1 MLEKAELL
9 SALRARDVQ
18 VSLDGDRL
26 RVSAPREA
34 LTTELQEELV
44 RRKGELVAYLRETE
58 AEPGQPPLGRAPRDE
73 ALPASFA
80 QERLWFLQKL
90 DPESA
95 AYNLQASIRIPGRL
109 DVPAL
114 ERALTELVRRHEVLR
129 TTFAEREGRPVQVVA
144 QPSGVALPLSDLRG
158 LSEGERALE
167 VERLAKEE
175 VRRPFDLDRGPVFR
189 ARLLALGEGE
199 SRLLVTQH
207 HVVTDGWSIALLVE
221 EVLALYGAFSAGL
234 RSPLPEPEY
243 QYADFAHWQRQWLR
257 GDVLERR
264 LAYWRE
270 KLDGAPPA
278 LELPTDRPRPAV
290 QSSSGATLAF
300 DLPEDLARR
309 VHALSRAAGA
319 TPFMT
324 LLAAFQVLL
333 SRYSGQEDVV
343 VGSANGSRSLV
354 ETERMLGL
362 FVNTIVLRTDL
373 SDDPSFRELVSRVRR
388 TALEAVAHG
397 DVPFEK
403 LVEGLRP
410 PRDLSRSPVFQVLF
424 VIQNTPLEA
433 LVRADE
439 KAPGVIGERGTAAY
453 DLSLYLI
460 DSGKQI
466 RGALEYN
473 TDLFDEATVLRLCDH
488 YRALVEGALAEPDR
502 RLSEVARLSGAEE
515 RTLGEW
521 NATRRSLPMEP
532 VHDRIAAV
540 AARRPEAIALVA
552 GGERVTYA
560 ELEHRANR
568 LARRL
573 RDLGVRPGALVALH
587 VDRSVHMVVGLLGIL
602 KAGGAYLPLDPTYP
616 RERMTFILEDARPVI
631 LLANRRHAAEL
642 PDSRSPVEFI
652 EDEAEGDG
660 TPLPP
665 ISRPEDLAYAIFTSG
680 STGRPKGVLVQHRAL
695 SNLLASMQE
704 EPGLSEG
711 DVLLADTTLA
721 FDSAGLELFLPLVA
735 GGRVVLAAREEAA
748 DPVSLRALIEEAGVT
763 VMQATP
769 ATWRM
774 LVDSGWAGKAGLRVL
789 CGGEP
794 MPLELARALR
804 ERCDELWNVYG
815 PTETTIWSTAERVD
829 EVGAATIPIGR
840 PIANTTVHLV
850 DSRLQ
855 PVPLGAVGELLIG
868 GTGVAC
874 GYLDRP
880 DLTAE
885 RFVPDPFG
893 SEPGAR
899 LYRTGDLAWFRADDK
914 LECLG
919 RIDHQVKLRG
929 FRIELGEIE
938 AGLLAIASVKQAAV
952 LARERGP
959 GERQLVAFVVFAP
972 GDEPTV
978 TELRAAL
985 RDRLP
990 GYMVPS
996 SFVFLDAM
1004 PATPNGKV
1012 DRNALKRL
1020 DAREGQDGPGHVE
1033 PRTAMERLVADVWRE
1048 ALGVP
1053 RVSVHDNFFDI
1064 GGHSLLSMHVLA
1076 RLETATGGGLG
1087 PRDLVFQTLEQIAA
1101 VCEKRM
1107 GHPAGGAA

>member
-18 VSLDGDRL
+18 VFLDGDRL
-26 RVSAPREA
+26 RVNAPRDA
-34 LTTELQEELV
+34 LTAELQEELV
-44 RRKGELVAYLRETE
+44 RRKGELVAYLRE
-58 AEPGQPPLGRAPRDE
+58 AESRREEPPLTRAARDQ
-73 ALPASFA
+73 ALPTSFA

-90 DPESA
+90 DPESV
-95 AYNLQASIRIPGRL
+95 AYNLQANIRIPGRL

-114 ERALTELVRRHEVLR
+114 ERALAELVRRHEVLR
-129 TTFAEREGRPVQVVA
+129 TTFAEEEGRPVQVVA
-144 QPSGVALPLSDLRG
+144 PASGVALALSDLRA
-158 LSEGERALE
+158 LPEGERARE
-167 VERLAKEE
+167 VERLAKGE
-175 VRRPFDLDRGPVFR
+175 VRQPFDLERGPVFR
-189 ARLLALGEGE
+189 ARVVALGEGD
-199 SRLLVTQH
+199 SQLLVTQH

-221 EVLALYGAFSAGL
+221 EVLALYDAFSAGL
-234 RSPLPEPEY
+234 GSPLPEPEY
-243 QYADFAHWQRQWLR
+243 QYADFAHWQRRWLR
-257 GDVLERR
+257 DEVLERR
-264 LAYWRE
+264 LAYWRG
-270 KLDGAPPA
+270 KLAGAPPT

-290 QSSSGATLAF
+290 QTSHGATLAF
-300 DLPEDLARR
+300 ELPEELARR
-309 VHALSRAAGA
+309 VHAFRREVGA

-333 SRYSGQEDVV
+333 ARYSGQEDVV
-343 VGSANGSRSLV
+343 VGSANGNRSLV

-362 FVNTIVLRTDL
+362 FVNTIVLRTDV
-373 SDDPSFRELVSRVRR
+373 SGDPTFRELVSRVRR
-388 TALEAVAHG
+388 TALDAVAHG

-410 PRDLSRSPVFQVLF
+410 PRDLSRSPVFQALF

-460 DSGKQI
+460 DTGKQI
-466 RGALEYN
+466 RGTFEYN
-473 TDLFDEATVLRLCDH
+473 TDLFEEATVLRLCDH
-488 YRALVEGALAEPDR
+488 YRSLVAGALAEPDR
-502 RLSEVARLSGAEE
+502 HLSEVARLSDVEA
-515 RTLGEW
+515 RTFGLW
-521 NATRRSLPMEP
+521 NATRRALSSAP
-532 VHDRIAAV
+532 VHERIASVAV
-540 AARRPEAIALVA
+540 RRPEAIALVA
-552 GGERVTYA
+552 GSESVTYA
-560 ELEHRANR
+560 DLESRANR

-573 RDLGVRPGALVALH
+573 RGLGVRPGALVALH
-587 VDRSVHMVVGLLGIL
+587 VERTLDMVVGLLGIL

-616 RERMTFILEDARPVI
+616 RERMAFILEDARPAL

-642 PDSRSPVEFI
+642 PAAGSPVAFI
-652 EDEAEGDG
+652 EDTTEADG
-660 TPLPP
+660 TPLPALA
-665 ISRPEDLAYAIFTSG
+665 RPDDLAYAIFTSG

-695 SNLLASMQE
+695 SNLLASME
-704 EPGLSEG
+704 REPGLSEG
-711 DVLLADTTLA
+711 DVLLAVTTLA
-721 FDSAGLELFLPLVA
+721 FDIAGLELLLPLVA
-735 GGRVVLAAREEAA
+735 GGRVVLASRDEAA
-748 DPVSLRALIEEAGVT
+748 DPTALRALLEDAGIT
-763 VMQATP
+763 VLQATP

-774 LVDSGWAGKAGLRVL
+774 LVDSGWGGKAGLRAL

-794 MPLELARALR
+794 LPVELARALK
-804 ERCDELWNVYG
+804 ERCAELWNVYG
-815 PTETTIWSTAERVD
+815 PTETTIWSTAERID
-829 EVGAATIPIGR
+829 EVRARTISIGR

-868 GTGVAC
+868 GAGVAC

-880 DLTAE
+880 GLTAE

-899 LYRTGDLAWFRADDK
+899 LYRTGDLAWFRADGK

-919 RIDHQVKLRG
+919 RVDHQVKLRG
-929 FRIELGEIE
+929 FRIELGEVE
-938 AGLLAIASVKQAAV
+938 AALLSVEAVKQAAV
-952 LARERGP
+952 LVRERAP

-1004 PATPNGKV
+1004 PAMPNGKV

-1020 DAREGQDGPGHVE
+1020 DAPEGQDAPGHVE
-1033 PRTAMERLVADVWRE
+1033 PRTAMESLVAEIWKE

-1076 RLETATGGGLG
+1076 RLEKATGGGLG
-1087 PRDLVFQTLEQIAA
+1087 PRDLVFQTLEQLAA
-1101 VCEKRM
+1101 LCERRAA
-1107 GHPAGGAA
+1107 HLVGGSS